1 MRTIAVINAKGGCG
15 KTTVATGLASAMAW
29 EGYSVALADLDPQC
43 SATDWLAE
51 REEDYPEIVG
61 VDTNKGIRAPAG
73 TDVLIIDTPAGVY
86 GKDLSKLLARA
97 ETALMPILPSP
108 IDMAAAWRF
117 LEQSLALKPI
127 ASKQTQLGLIANRV
141 KPNTIVY
148 RELTGFLDDYRIPV
162 IGQLRDSMNYVRAFE
177 RGLGVSDLPEYLAGE
192 DWAQWDEIVKW
203 VKSKR
208 SQGKKAK

>member
-1 MRTIAVINAKGGCG
+1 M
-15 KTTVATGLASAMAW
+15 S
-29 EGYSVALADLDPQC
+29 
-43 SATDWLAE
+43 
-51 REEDYPEIVG
+51 
-61 VDTNKGIRAPAG
+61 
-73 TDVLIIDTPAGVY
+73 
-86 GKDLSKLLARA
+86 
-97 ETALMPILPSP
+97 
-108 IDMAAAWRF
+108 
-117 LEQSLALKPI
+117 LKPI
-127 ASKQTQLGLIANRV
+127 ASKHTQLGLIANRV

-148 RELTGFLDDYRIPV
+148 RELSGFLDGYRVPV